1 MFLIH
6 LFKIFYDTMEMG
18 LKMRFFIYFNGIA
31 AIIALCF
38 KLNFIASL
46 FSYLVLVG
54 FMLSFFLIVGETYD
68 EGNKKQ

>member
-6 LFKIFYDTMEMG
+6 LFKIFYDKIEMG
-18 LKMRFFIYFNGIA
+18 LKMRFFIYFNAIA

-46 FSYLVLVG
+46 FSYLCLVSV
-54 FMLSFFLIVGETYD
+54 MLSFFSIVGETYD
-68 EGNKKQ
+68 EGNKK

>member
-6 LFKIFYDTMEMG
+6 LFKIFYDKIEMG
-18 LKMRFFIYFNGIA
+18 LKMRFFIYLS
-31 AIIALCF
+31 AILSMIALYF

-54 FMLSFFLIVGETYD
+54 FMLSFFSIVGETYD

>member
-1 MFLIH
+1 M
-6 LFKIFYDTMEMG
+6 KNGG
-18 LKMRFFIYFNGIA
+18 LKMRFFIYLS
-31 AIIALCF
+31 AILSMIVLYF

-54 FMLSFFLIVGETYD
+54 FMLSFFSIVGETYD